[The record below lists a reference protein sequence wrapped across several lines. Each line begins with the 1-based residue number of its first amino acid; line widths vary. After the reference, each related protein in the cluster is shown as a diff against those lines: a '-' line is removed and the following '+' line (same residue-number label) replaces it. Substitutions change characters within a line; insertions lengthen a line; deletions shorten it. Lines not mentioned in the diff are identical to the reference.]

1 MSIFQILAVIFA
13 LCMIYMIRIHARKKV
28 IHTNEALIWF
38 GLWLGFILLAL
49 FPQVLTGIVGLLHFA
64 RVFDLLT
71 VTAFMV
77 LTIMVVSVY
86 LKQKDY
92 DRKLEILLRKLSIN
106 KPKRHD

>member
-1 MSIFQILAVIFA
+1 MSIFQILAIIFA
-13 LCMIYMIRIHARKKV
+13 LSMIYMIRIHARKKV
-28 IHTNEALIWF
+28 IHTNEALVWF

-49 FPQVLTGIVGLLHFA
+49 FPQLLSGIVGLLHFS

-71 VTAFMV
+71 VIAFMV
-77 LTIMVVSVY
+77 VTVLVVSVY

-92 DRKLEILLRKLSIN
+92 DRKLETLVRKLALY